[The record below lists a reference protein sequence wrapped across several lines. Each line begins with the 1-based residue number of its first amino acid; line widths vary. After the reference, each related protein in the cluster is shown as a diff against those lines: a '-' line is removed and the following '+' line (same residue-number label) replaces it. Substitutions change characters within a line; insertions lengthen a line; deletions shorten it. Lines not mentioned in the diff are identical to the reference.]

1 MSSQGGVPPTS
12 PPQRH
17 STPLF
22 MPASSSPV
30 QQNVA
35 SSLGLTPRMARL
47 GQPPPSSMAGASSPL
62 FYGGTS
68 SSIGRRT
75 PGPRSSGLSRNDL
88 ARSVLSPNQVWTS
101 TNLCRGSMSP
111 RAHRR
116 GDLGQ
121 QYSSNSITSPL
132 QRREVFLVRENQSGQ
147 LTSESQVVA
156 EDDDGQ
162 TRVIWGTNVSI
173 TESMK
178 KFKEFLLGFQKKYR
192 LRADN
197 VAFDEGEG
205 EEFTYVE
212 MLKTVHLPVVVQ
224 VTNF

>member
-1 MSSQGGVPPTS
+1 MSRPRLDLLHAWPVSDNLLLLRWQELPHLSSTAERVPVLDAGLLDLVAVASLETISQG
-12 PPQRH
+12 Q
-17 STPLF
+17 F
-22 MPASSSPV
+22 
-30 QQNVA
+30 
-35 SSLGLTPRMARL
+35 
-47 GQPPPSSMAGASSPL
+47 
-62 FYGGTS
+62 
-68 SSIGRRT
+68 
-75 PGPRSSGLSRNDL
+75 
-88 ARSVLSPNQVWTS
+88 LSPNQVWAS

-212 MLKTVHLPVVVQ
+212 MLKSVHPPVVVRL
-224 VTNF
+224 TYC